1 MGLTDSLIHHSSFRA
16 LDAAMSDNLQ
26 LPYKYNGHH
35 SPDGHRVEMVII
47 VKMDIRVVMVVMVM
61 IIIVVMV
68 MIVILVI
75 MIIMVIMAV
84 MDIRIYRADRTD
96 RSDI

>member
-1 MGLTDSLIHHSSFRA
+1 
-16 LDAAMSDNLQ
+16 MSDNLQ

-68 MIVILVI
+68 GMVVIAIMVI
-75 MIIMVIMAV
+75 MIIMVIMV
-84 MDIRIYRADRTD
+84 EDHHQRQVTRGQTGWTLDSSYI
-96 RSDI
+96 